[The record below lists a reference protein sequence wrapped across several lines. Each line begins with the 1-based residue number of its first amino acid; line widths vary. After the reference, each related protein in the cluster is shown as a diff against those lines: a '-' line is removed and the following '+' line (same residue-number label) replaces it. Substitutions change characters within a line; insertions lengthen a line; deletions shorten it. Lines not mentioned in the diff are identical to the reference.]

1 MKKPFEFAPFHQAVR
16 APFDF
21 YRWAQSFMNTLILW
35 DQSKTLGIEALAEIN
50 ACVAQGDNVILLAN
64 HQSEGDPQVSW
75 HNVLS

>member
-35 DQSKTLGIEALAEIN
+35 YQSETLGTDALAEIN

-64 HQSEGDPQVSW
+64 HQSEGDPQV
-75 HNVLS
+75 LK